1 MTYEFRGGLDLER
14 AHARRWVSI
23 IAVVIPVAAFVLL
36 GSWFIRAYV
45 APPTVDIPNPMMMA
59 AAPPPAAPPVRAQ
72 IETPRIET
80 PRPQPPQVATRT
92 EVEVPMT
99 PPVATRTQVEA
110 PIPPPPQTVARA
122 PADTARPVA
131 AEPPAP
137 PPAQDRATERTME
150 RTTERTT
157 ERTEQRAEFASA
169 LPMLATLTVAPP
181 SLGSTIPG
189 YADPAQDTAPAEAK
203 AVTAEN
209 DALEPSEPIA
219 GPIPLPKK
227 KPHARIALFTGAVPL
242 PRPRPADS
250 FPPPDL
256 PAVDRHTIE

>member
-1 MTYEFRGGLDLER
+1 MTYEYRGSLDLER

-45 APPTVDIPNPMMMA
+45 APPTVDVPNPMMMA
-59 AAPPPAAPPVRAQ
+59 TAPPPAAPPVRAQ
-72 IETPRIET
+72 IET

-122 PADTARPVA
+122 PADTARPAA
-131 AEPPAP
+131 AEPDAP
-137 PPAQDRATERTME
+137 PPALQRTVDRSEPRVE
-150 RTTERTT
+150 I
-157 ERTEQRAEFASA
+157 ASA
-169 LPMLATLTVAPP
+169 LPMLATLTAAPP
-181 SLGSTIPG
+181 SLGSPIPG
-189 YADPAQDTAPAEAK
+189 YPDAPKEAALVEPAPAAEA
-203 AVTAEN
+203 APVTAEN

-227 KPHARIALFTGAVPL
+227 KPHARIALLTGAVPL

-250 FPPPDL
+250 LPPPDL
-256 PAVDRHTIE
+256 PAVDRHAIE

>member
-1 MTYEFRGGLDLER
+1 MTYEYRGSLDLER

-45 APPTVDIPNPMMMA
+45 APPTVDVPNSMMMA
-59 AAPPPAAPPVRAQ
+59 AAPPTAAPPVRVQ
-72 IETPRIET
+72 TETI
-80 PRPQPPQVATRT
+80 RPQPPQVATRT
-92 EVEVPMT
+92 EVEA
-99 PPVATRTQVEA
+99 PVAA
-110 PIPPPPQTVARA
+110 PPQTVARA

-137 PPAQDRATERTME
+137 PPAQERAVERSTERTA
-150 RTTERTT
+150 
-157 ERTEQRAEFASA
+157 ERTEQRPEFASA

-181 SLGSTIPG
+181 SLGSPIPG
-189 YADPAQDTAPAEAK
+189 YADAPKEAAPVEPAPAAEA
-203 AVTAEN
+203 APVTAEN
-209 DALEPSEPIA
+209 DALEPSEPITGA
-219 GPIPLPKK
+219 IPLPKK
-227 KPHARIALFTGAVPL
+227 KPHTRVALFTGAVPL
-242 PRPRPADS
+242 PRPRPADA

>member
-1 MTYEFRGGLDLER
+1 
-14 AHARRWVSI
+14 
-23 IAVVIPVAAFVLL
+23 VLL

-59 AAPPPAAPPVRAQ
+59 AAPPPAAPPARAQ
-72 IETPRIET
+72 IET
-80 PRPQPPQVATRT
+80 PRPQPPQVVTRT
-92 EVEVPMT
+92 EVEAPASPPPQPVARVQVET
-99 PPVATRTQVEA
+99 LRPPVAM
-110 PIPPPPQTVARA
+110 
-122 PADTARPVA
+122 

-137 PPAQDRATERTME
+137 PPAQERTMERTME
-150 RTTERTT
+150 RTTERAM
-157 ERTEQRAEFASA
+157 ERTEQRPEFASA

-203 AVTAEN
+203 PVTAEN

-227 KPHARIALFTGAVPL
+227 KPHTTVALFTGSVPL

-256 PAVDRHTIE
+256 PAFDRHTIE

>member
-1 MTYEFRGGLDLER
+1 MTYEYRGSLDLER

-23 IAVVIPVAAFVLL
+23 IAVVIPVAAIVLL

-45 APPTVDIPNPMMMA
+45 APPTVDIPNPMTA
-59 AAPPPAAPPVRAQ
+59 ATAPPPAPPVRAQ
-72 IETPRIET
+72 IET

-92 EVEVPMT
+92 EVE
-99 PPVATRTQVEA
+99 PPAA
-110 PIPPPPQTVARA
+110 PQTVARA
-122 PADTARPVA
+122 PAETPRPPVA
-131 AEPPAP
+131 MAEPAAP
-137 PPAQDRATERTME
+137 PPAQE

-157 ERTEQRAEFASA
+157 ERATDRTTELTSERTMERTEQRPEFASA

-189 YADPAQDTAPAEAK
+189 YAEPAQNAAPAETG

-219 GPIPLPKK
+219 GPVPLPKK
-227 KPHARIALFTGAVPL
+227 KPHARVALFTGAVPL

-256 PAVDRHTIE
+256 PAFDRHAIE